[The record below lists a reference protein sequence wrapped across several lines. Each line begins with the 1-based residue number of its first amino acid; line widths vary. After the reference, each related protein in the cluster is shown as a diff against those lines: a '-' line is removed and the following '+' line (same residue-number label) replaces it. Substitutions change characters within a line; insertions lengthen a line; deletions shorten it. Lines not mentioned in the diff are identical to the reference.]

1 MDGWGSTG
9 LTNGLFGFMLG
20 LSLGGLLVLAAFAA
34 ML

>member
-9 LTNGLFGFMLG
+9 LTSGLFGFMLG
-20 LSLGGLLVLAAFAA
+20 LAAGGLLVLAVFAV